1 MEARYA
7 IHYSNGYCGC
17 DDVDVVIAKCI
28 EDAQE
33 YGNEALPEY
42 AASYEYMIEGDW
54 ADAHGYDEYEEDG
67 GEEFDGVG
75 FYESQEYE
83 DYFSGCYAHVV
94 EITAENEDEYE
105 GYEPIN
111 ILYFP

>member
-42 AASYEYMIEGDW
+42 AASYEYIIEGDW

-67 GEEFDGVG
+67 GEEYDGVG

-94 EITAENEDEYE
+94 EITAENEEEYE